1 MRAVPFIGAAA
12 LLAALVAAPVQAAP
26 GAAALAAPDIPVANV
41 KAHLTQLQSIATA
54 NGGNRAH
61 GRPGYLASVT
71 YVKGLLDAAG
81 FATQQQTF
89 TYNGATGYNLI
100 ADWPGGDTSDTL
112 MIGAHLDSV
121 AAGPGIN
128 DNGTGS
134 AANLEV
140 ALAVAR
146 TGFQPDRHLRF
157 GWWGAEELGLRGSTA
172 YVNSLTAAQK
182 AAIGGY
188 LNFDMVGSPN
198 PGYFLY
204 DGDNSD
210 GTGAGPGPAGSAEI
224 EDTLEAYFTS
234 IGVPTRGTDFDGRSD
249 YGPFIAAG
257 IPAGGIFTGAEGR
270 KTAAQVTLW
279 GGTTGAFDPCYHAA
293 CDTISNVN
301 DTALNRNSDA
311 IAAAVW
317 ALADAGGTEPP
328 PTGTTV
334 YSDTFE
340 TATGWTVNAGA
351 TDTATSGV
359 FERGDPAATSS
370 GVATQLGT
378 TVSGSNDL
386 VTGATAGAS
395 AGANDV
401 DGGTTTVRS
410 PAIMLPTGT
419 LTLSFSWYLA
429 HLNNATSGDYF
440 RVRVISG
447 TTTTTVFTQAGAASN
462 RAAAWQAATVNLSA
476 YAGQSVRLQVEA
488 ADTGTASLLEAAV
501 DNVTITRS

>member
-1 MRAVPFIGAAA
+1 VRAVPLIGAAA
-12 LLAALVAAPVQAAP
+12 LTAALFAAPAQAAQ
-26 GAAALAAPDIPVANV
+26 LAPPDIPLANV
-41 KAHLTQLQSIATA
+41 KAHLSQLQSIATA

-81 FATQQQTF
+81 FVTQQQSF
-89 TYNGATGYNLI
+89 TYGGATGYNLI

-112 MIGAHLDSV
+112 MVGAHLDSV
-121 AAGPGIN
+121 SAGPGIN

-146 TGFQPDRHLRF
+146 SGFAPDRHLRF

-182 AAIGGY
+182 AAITGY

-210 GTGAGPGPAGSAEI
+210 GTGSGPGPAGSAEI
-224 EDTLEAYFTS
+224 EDTLEAYFAS

-257 IPAGGIFTGAEGR
+257 IPAGGIFTGAEGT
-270 KTAAQVTLW
+270 KTAAQVQLW
-279 GGTTGAFDPCYHAA
+279 GGTNSRFDPCYHAS
-293 CDTISNVN
+293 CDTTSNVN
-301 DTALNRNSDA
+301 DTALDRNSDA
-311 IAAAVW
+311 IAYAVW
-317 ALADAGGTEPP
+317 TLATATDPTPP
-328 PTGTTV
+328 GETV

-340 TATGWTVNAGA
+340 TATGWSGNAA
-351 TDTATSGV
+351 STDTATSGL
-359 FERGDPAATSS
+359 FERGNPAATSS
-370 GVATQLGT
+370 GVATQLDA
-378 TVSGSNDL
+378 TVSGSFAL

-401 DGGTTTVRS
+401 DGGTTTIRS
-410 PAIMLPTGT
+410 PAITLPSGT
-419 LTLSFSWYLA
+419 LTLGFSWYLA
-429 HLNNATSGDYF
+429 HLNNSSSADYF
-440 RVRVISG
+440 RVSVVSSTG
-447 TTTTTVFTQAGAASN
+447 TATTVFSQAGAASN

-476 YAGQSVRLQVEA
+476 YAGQTVRLQVEA
-488 ADTGTASLLEAAV
+488 ADTGTASLVEAAV
-501 DNVTITRS
+501 DDLRVTQG

>member
-1 MRAVPFIGAAA
+1 MRALSLIGAAA
-12 LLAALVAAPVQAAP
+12 LLLTV
-26 GAAALAAPDIPVANV
+26 GAAAPAGAAAVAPPDIPLANV
-41 KAHLTQLQSIATA
+41 KNHLSQLQSIATA

-61 GRPGYLASVT
+61 GTPGYLASVT

-81 FATQQQTF
+81 FQTQQQSF
-89 TYNGATGYNLI
+89 TYGGATGYNLI

-112 MIGAHLDSV
+112 MVGAHLDSV
-121 AAGPGIN
+121 TAGPGIN

-146 TGFQPDRHLRF
+146 SGFQPQRHLRF

-172 YVNSLTAAQK
+172 YVNSLSAAQK
-182 AAIGGY
+182 AAITGY

-210 GTGAGPGPAGSAEI
+210 GTGSGPGPAGSAEI

-234 IGVPTRGTDFDGRSD
+234 IGVATRGTDFDGRSD

-270 KTAAQVTLW
+270 KTAAQVQLW
-279 GGTTGAFDPCYHAA
+279 GGTQAAFDPCYHRA
-293 CDTISNVN
+293 CDTITNID

-311 IAAAVW
+311 IAYAVW
-317 ALADAGGTEPP
+317 TLAEGTTTPP
-328 PTGTTV
+328 PGQSV
-334 YSDTFE
+334 YSDGFE
-340 TATGWTVNAGA
+340 TATGWTVNAAG
-351 TDTATSGV
+351 TDTATLGAW
-359 FERGDPAATSS
+359 ERGDPAATTS

-378 TVSGSNDL
+378 AAGGTYDL
-386 VTGATAGAS
+386 VTGAAAGAS

-410 PAIMLPTGT
+410 PAIALPTGT
-419 LTLSFSWYLA
+419 LSLSFSWYLA
-429 HLNNATSGDYF
+429 HMNNA
-440 RVRVISG
+440 
-447 TTTTTVFTQAGAASN
+447 
-462 RAAAWQAATVNLSA
+462 
-476 YAGQSVRLQVEA
+476 
-488 ADTGTASLLEAAV
+488 
-501 DNVTITRS
+501 